1 MKRPRR
7 MTPYG
12 IVAALVLAGGLLA
25 GIHAAAAQEQEKF
38 KNLKVLPKDI
48 SPEELRATM
57 GQFTRALGVRCGAC
71 HAPRKD
77 GGQGLDFALDDK
89 PEKKTARVMLQMVHD
104 INDKYISTLEDHSN
118 PPIQVQCITC
128 HHGIAHPRPLA
139 DVLKLAYARGGID
152 STRARYSAL
161 RDRYYGSAAYDFGE
175 VPLSDAALA
184 LADSGHVADAANLLA
199 LNVEMN
205 PKSMFAQ
212 HQAAA
217 GNVLLAFSEQGG
229 DSGVAVY
236 QRSKAVL
243 GQPREQEGTVANIAE
258 RLLRWGKTDAAIAA
272 LKLNTTEHPQSGDAF
287 YDLGGAYL
295 KRGGKD
301 DKKLATDAYLT
312 TVSLDSTNTDAVKQ
326 LEALKVSKSKIE
338 KAQKGTKK

>member
-1 MKRPRR
+1 MKRSRR
-7 MTPYG
+7 VTPYG
-12 IVAALVLAGGLLA
+12 FLAACVLTSGVLAAFHG
-25 GIHAAAAQEQEKF
+25 AAAQEQEKF
-38 KNLKVLPKDI
+38 TNLKVLPKDV

-57 GQFTRALGVRCGAC
+57 GQFTRALGVRCNFC
-71 HAPRKD
+71 HAAKAGEQR
-77 GGQGLDFALDDK
+77 LDFALDDK
-89 PEKKTARVMLQMVHD
+89 PEKKTARAMMQMTHD
-104 INDKYISTLEDHSN
+104 LNDKYLGALEDRGN
-118 PPIQVQCITC
+118 PPVKVGCFTC
-128 HHGIAHPRPLA
+128 HHGTNRPRTLQ
-139 DVLKLAYARGGID
+139 DVLKTAYAHGGVD
-152 STRARYSAL
+152 STRARYSSL
-161 RDRYYGSAAYDFGE
+161 HDRYYGSAAYDFGE

>member
-1 MKRPRR
+1 MKRPSRV
-7 MTPYG
+7 TTYG
-12 IVAALVLAGGLLA
+12 MVAVLALACGLVA
-25 GIHAAAAQEQEKF
+25 GIHSAAAQEQEKF

-48 SPEELRATM
+48 SPEDLRAVM
-57 GQFTRALGVRCGAC
+57 GGFTRALGVRCSGC
-71 HAPRKD
+71 HASKPGEQR
-77 GGQGLDFALDDK
+77 LDFTLDDK
-89 PEKKTARVMLQMVHD
+89 PEKKTARVMMQMVHD

-128 HHGIAHPRPLA
+128 HHGISRPRQLA
-139 DVLKLAYARGGID
+139 DVLKLAYARGGLD
-152 STRARYSAL
+152 STRSRYSAL

-175 VPLSDAALA
+175 VPLSDVALA

-199 LNVEMN
+199 LNVDMN
-205 PKSMFAQ
+205 PKSAFAQ
-212 HQAAA
+212 HQSAA

-236 QRSKAVL
+236 QRSKSNL
-243 GQPREQEGTVANIAE
+243 GQPREQEGTVATIAE

-272 LKLNTTEHPQSGDAF
+272 LKLNTTEHPQSGDAY
-287 YDLGGAYL
+287 YDLGGAYM

-301 DKKLATDAYLT
+301 DKKMAIDAYLT

-326 LEALKVSKSKIE
+326 LETLKVSKSKIE
-338 KAQKGTKK
+338 KAQKGKTK

>member
-1 MKRPRR
+1 MKRPIR
-7 MTPYG
+7 MTNCG
-12 IVAALVLAGGLLA
+12 FVAALVLAGGLLA
-25 GIHAAAAQEQEKF
+25 GIHGAAAQEDEKF
-38 KNLKVLPKDI
+38 KNLKVLPKDV
-48 SPEELRATM
+48 SPQELRATM

-77 GGQGLDFALDDK
+77 GAQGLDFSLDDK
-89 PEKKTARVMLQMVHD
+89 PEKKTARVMMQMMQE
-104 INDKYISTLEDHSN
+104 INDKYVSTLEDHSN

-128 HHGIAHPRPLA
+128 HRGISHPRPLA
-139 DVLKLAYARGGID
+139 DVLKLAYARGGLD

-175 VPLSDAALA
+175 VPLADAAQTV
-184 LADSGHVADAANLLA
+184 ADSGHVADAVNLLA
-199 LNVEMN
+199 LNVDMN
-205 PKSMFAQ
+205 PKSAFAQ
-212 HQAAA
+212 RQLAAA
-217 GNVLLAFSEQGG
+217 NVLLAFSEQSP

-236 QRSKAVL
+236 QRSKAAL
-243 GQPREQEGTVANIAE
+243 GNPREQEGVVAGLGA
-258 RLLRWGKTDAAIAA
+258 RLMRTGKTDAAVAA
-272 LKLNTTEHPQSGDAF
+272 YKLNTTEHPQSGDAF

-326 LEALKVSKSKIE
+326 LESLKVSKSKIE
-338 KAQKGTKK
+338 KAQKGNKK

>member
-1 MKRPRR
+1 MKRPIR
-7 MTPYG
+7 TTTFG
-12 IVAALVLAGGLLA
+12 LAAALVLAGGLLA
-25 GIHAAAAQEQEKF
+25 GIHGAAAQEDEKF

-48 SPEELRATM
+48 SPEDLRATM

-128 HHGIAHPRPLA
+128 HHGITHPRPLA

-184 LADSGHVADAANLLA
+184 LAVSGLVADAATLRA
-199 LNVEMN
+199 LNVARN